1 MEKINRPLIDVICP
15 LYNAEEYIENL
26 NRSILIQDKVNLNNI
41 NYVLTESNDKTEVLL
56 KKINAIIK

>member
-1 MEKINRPLIDVICP
+1 MAKINLPLIDVICP